1 MKIQKE
7 LYMRISSLTGIDYE
21 GVIVNQEEYY
31 FENETIIVMIKDL
44 IYEIGFK
51 EEKIEDLEKDI
62 RDNYVAKNIDPYVE
76 YGLSEKDFY

>member
-7 LYMRISSLTGIDYE
+7 LYMRISSLTGKDYE

-31 FENETIIVMIKDL
+31 LENETIIAMIKDL

-51 EEKIEDLEKDI
+51 EEKIEDLESDI
-62 RDNYVAKNIDPYVE
+62 RNNYVAKKIWNTNDI
-76 YGLSEKDFY
+76 